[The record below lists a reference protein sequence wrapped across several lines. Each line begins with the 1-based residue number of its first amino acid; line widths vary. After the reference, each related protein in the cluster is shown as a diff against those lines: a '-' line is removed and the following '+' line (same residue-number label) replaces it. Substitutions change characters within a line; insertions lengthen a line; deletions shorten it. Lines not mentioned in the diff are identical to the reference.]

1 MPDPTTPSDDAT
13 NQGRQTEALVLV
25 LHGPNRNLLGSREP
39 GSNGRASP
47 GRDRRALVAHAA
59 ELAPG
64 VRVVCL
70 QSNHEGVL
78 IDAIQETGRDA
89 LGIVVNPGALT
100 HYSIALRDAL
110 AAVGTPTVEVHLSNV
125 HAREPFRHHSVT
137 APVVVGQIAGL
148 GPAGYELALRY
159 LLDRRVT
166 ADEETAR

>member
-1 MPDPTTPSDDAT
+1 MREPISAGIDDRG
-13 NQGRQTEALVLV
+13 QPIERGVVLV
-25 LHGPNRNLLGSREP
+25 LHGPNLNLLGTREP
-39 GSNGRASP
+39 NVYGRVTLAEIDASLA
-47 GRDRRALVAHAA
+47 DLAA

-78 IDAIQETGRDA
+78 IDAIHETGRNA
-89 LGIVVNPGALT
+89 LGIVVNPGAFT

>member
-1 MPDPTTPSDDAT
+1 MREPISAGIDDRG
-13 NQGRQTEALVLV
+13 QPIERGVVLV
-25 LHGPNRNLLGSREP
+25 LHGPNLNLLGTREP
-39 GSNGRASP
+39 NVYGRVTLAEIDASLA
-47 GRDRRALVAHAA
+47 GLAA
-59 ELAPG
+59 ELTPG
-64 VRVVCL
+64 VRIVCL

-166 ADEETAR
+166 AEEETAR